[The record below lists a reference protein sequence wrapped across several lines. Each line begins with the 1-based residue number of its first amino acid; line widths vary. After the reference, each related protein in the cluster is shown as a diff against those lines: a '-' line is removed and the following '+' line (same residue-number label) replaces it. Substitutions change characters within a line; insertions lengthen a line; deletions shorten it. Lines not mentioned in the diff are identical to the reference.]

1 MSHDE
6 EHEVPVRES
15 DFAFC
20 RVNVD
25 VELHVGHVEEQY
37 RNGFALRSV
46 WLVSLRYRL
55 AHHLVLDGAVPHE
68 EELVVALA
76 VCLRGGGDEAG
87 DVDARFGIIDGQ

>member
-1 MSHDE
+1 MRHDE
-6 EHEVPVRES
+6 EYEVPVCES

-25 VELHVGHVEEQY
+25 VEFHVRHVEEQH
-37 RNGFALRSV
+37 RDGFALRPV
-46 WLVSLRYRL
+46 GLVCLRHGL

-68 EELVVALA
+68 EELVIALA
-76 VCLRGGGDEAG
+76 VCLRGGGDESG